1 MLNAT
6 QRTILVTSAALP
18 FNFLRR
24 PIYSCEKCR
33 KFKTGRNLP
42 ARMRATVAT
51 PGQSQP
57 LQVVFKLSIGPTKMR
72 PRRHCKVFF
81 FFCRAADPLIIVCI
95 RKRRNGPRRAPNGPV
110 ITGHNSTPT
119 PPIRQEMARQ
129 IERNCTL
136 SWFLEGGG
144 LNGIGNIGQPLT
156 GQTPAEQVTR
166 RCRDV

>member
-1 MLNAT
+1 MQHSGRYL
-6 QRTILVTSAALP
+6 SP
-18 FNFLRR
+18 RR
-24 PIYSCEKCR
+24 PFRSTFSGARSIHVKNAVNSRLDATFRRGCERHQVKANPCRSSSNFQLGRRKGGLGDTAKC
-33 KFKTGRNLP
+33 
-42 ARMRATVAT
+42 
-51 PGQSQP
+51 
-57 LQVVFKLSIGPTKMR
+57 
-72 PRRHCKVFF
+72 FF
-81 FFCRAADPLIIVCI
+81 FGRAADPLIIVCI

-144 LNGIGNIGQPLT
+144 LNGISNIGQPLT